1 MRRRKLVIALCAAAL
16 FGVVAMPASA
26 ELHRVAVTLVTGQ
39 TVEMTVDV
47 PPGGSVQSVALPSLP
62 APVASIT
69 DLGPVATP
77 APTATTTPA
86 PTTTATPAPT
96 ETPAAGGNVGA
107 GEGTTRARDEQTEA
121 KKKKAEQKD
130 KQDEK
135 PAENTEAREGELEAE
150 QPDKDKDKQ
159 VDKDNPTRNT
169 DGSPTLENP
178 TVSVATP
185 GPARPG
191 VPNFFIEK
199 FRIPPFLLSIYQAAG
214 IEYGVR
220 WEILA
225 AINEIETD
233 YGRNLNVSSAGA
245 LGWMQFMPAT
255 WDAYGVDGNRDGKM
269 DPYNPVDAIFAAA
282 RYLKAAGADRDLRAA
297 IFAYN
302 HADWYVDSVLLRAR
316 LIGGLPSDLVGS
328 LTGLTQGRFP
338 VAAKA
343 TYAKEVTRR
352 DLQAGTGQPN
362 AAYVIDA
369 SQRRDGIKV
378 YARAGAPVVAV
389 NDGRIVKVGRNKRLG
404 DYVKLQDVYGNTY
417 TYGHL
422 GKVAASYATPKQ
434 RATSKREIAK
444 ELRLPAPDAA
454 PERPASRTTQ
464 AEAKE
469 RKRAPARRAKT
480 RRAAA
485 APVKERLFAHPERP
499 NTSAAGADQGAEGE
513 LDFAEYLAADVR
525 PRPLRDRHEAA
536 ARRRARARG
545 HDPRPD
551 RKAHAAHRA
560 APAVRDPAR
569 GPGRAARRPE
579 ADPRRLEA
587 ARVDGDLP
595 RGRPQPVLRR
605 GRPDPVDRPDPAD
618 GQGRAGRAGAG
629 RSERPDLRLR
639 PPGHPHGPRSIAA
652 SWRRS
657 SSSPPPGSSRRS
669 RRSSAAT
676 PT

>member
-1 MRRRKLVIALCAAAL
+1 M
-16 FGVVAMPASA
+16 
-26 ELHRVAVTLVTGQ
+26 
-39 TVEMTVDV
+39 
-47 PPGGSVQSVALPSLP
+47 
-62 APVASIT
+62 
-69 DLGPVATP
+69 ATP

-86 PTTTATPAPT
+86 PTATPAPT

-121 KKKKAEQKD
+121 KKKKAKQK
-130 KQDEK
+130 DEK

-150 QPDKDKDKQ
+150 QPDKDKDTDKQ
-159 VDKDNPTRNT
+159 VDQDNPTRNT

-389 NDGRIVKVGRNKRLG
+389 NDGRIVQGRPQQAARRLREAPG
-404 DYVKLQDVYGNTY
+404 RLRQHV
-417 TYGHL
+417 HL
-422 GKVAASYATPKQ
+422 
-434 RATSKREIAK
+434 RAPRQGGR
-444 ELRLPAPDAA
+444 ELRDA
-454 PERPASRTTQ
+454 Q
-464 AEAKE
+464 A
-469 RKRAPARRAKT
+469 ARDLQARD
-480 RRAAA
+480 RQGAAA
-485 APVKERLFAHPERP
+485 A
-499 NTSAAGADQGAEGE
+499 G
-513 LDFAEYLAADVR
+513 
-525 PRPLRDRHEAA
+525 
-536 ARRRARARG
+536 ARRR
-545 HDPRPD
+545 
-551 RKAHAAHRA
+551 
-560 APAVRDPAR
+560 
-569 GPGRAARRPE
+569 PG
-579 ADPRRLEA
+579 A
-587 ARVDGDLP
+587 ARVADDAGRGEGAQARSGPQGQGPP
-595 RGRPQPVLRR
+595 RRRRAGQGAPVRAPGAAEHVRRRRRPGRR
-605 GRPDPVDRPDPAD
+605 GRA
-618 GQGRAGRAGAG
+618 
-629 RSERPDLRLR
+629 RLR
-639 PPGHPHGPRSIAA
+639 RVPRSGCSA
-652 SWRRS
+652 STAPRS
-657 SSSPPPGSSRRS
+657 
-669 RRSSAAT
+669 T
-676 PT
+676 